1 MPRHR
6 GTLAVPGAGLTP
18 VAWILGRFLPACAG
32 VGTHGLPDF
41 KPLDFTS
48 LKRPRRPNEAVAA
61 PASTGLEPDFLSPTF
76 SLSADRLIGTVID
89 VAARQPR
96 TTLAAR
102 FGDPAQLWFV
112 SRSFWCNFPD
122 LIVAQALPEGPKRS
136 HLLLYSRS
144 VYGYADFGVN
154 RRRMSG
160 WLAAIDEAARKG

>member
-1 MPRHR
+1 M
-6 GTLAVPGAGLTP
+6 TP
-18 VAWILGRFLPACAG
+18 LGWLLGRFLPACAG
-32 VGTHGLPDF
+32 RGAHGLPAF
-41 KPLDFTS
+41 QPLDFAS
-48 LKRPRRPNEAVAA
+48 LKRQRRPNEAIGA
-61 PASTGLEPDFLSPTF
+61 PASAGLDADFTSHGFPF
-76 SLSADRLIGTVID
+76 GADRLIGIVID

-102 FGDPAQLWFV
+102 FGDLSQLWFV

-122 LIVAQALPEGPKRS
+122 LIVAQALPDGPNRS